1 MKTIKR
7 SFKLLG
13 LLFFLLASCQ
23 SESDFSDALVDTLA
37 ETEASYKVSA
47 DLASQI
53 ALSPYGSSGSNYNNN
68 LKMITGIR

>member
-23 SESDFSDALVDTLA
+23 SESDFSDAPVDA
-37 ETEASYKVSA
+37 
-47 DLASQI
+47 LASNKVGQF
-53 ALSPYGSSGSNYNNN
+53 N